1 MLVFGAITHSIIFL
15 AWSTVVCVTTVL
27 HPRYAG
33 DRKDRQLKLLEQEIR
48 DEEFLFG
55 DQISAVISCNLLSG
69 YIATLT
75 QIKSNLIPL

>member
-1 MLVFGAITHSIIFL
+1 MVY
-15 AWSTVVCVTTVL
+15 VTTVL

-55 DQISAVISCNLLSG
+55 DQISAVISCNFLSG

-75 QIKSNLIPL
+75 QLKSNLIPL